1 MRRIDL
7 LRARKSHPGGW
18 SVGDPFVHDK
28 YSKNDDIMFFR
39 WPSVDKIWFVC
50 DANGKPFPRSGCDNK
65 SGAITMF
72 LVSLDL
78 PSHEHDPET
87 GEGYCHCAD
96 EPERGRWWQWF
107 KNRGFSLQKFEVNP
121 ADADKPK
128 SVLEFLR
135 YELRWANQARKGCVW
150 CTSAKRFQN
159 ISARLKLM
167 FDAID
172 YYSERPDE
180 QRRWLQTMHELY
192 DKRGK
197 GSRL

>member
-1 MRRIDL
+1 
-7 LRARKSHPGGW
+7 
-18 SVGDPFVHDK
+18 
-28 YSKNDDIMFFR
+28 
-39 WPSVDKIWFVC
+39 
-50 DANGKPFPRSGCDNK
+50 
-65 SGAITMF
+65 MF